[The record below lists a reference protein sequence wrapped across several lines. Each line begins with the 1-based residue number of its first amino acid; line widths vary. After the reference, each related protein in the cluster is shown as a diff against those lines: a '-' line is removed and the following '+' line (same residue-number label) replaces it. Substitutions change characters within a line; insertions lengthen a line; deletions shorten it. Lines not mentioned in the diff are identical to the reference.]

1 MTSNNTIRRAIRY
14 ALLTSA
20 VAAASSGLPAYAQDQ
35 AAEAAPDQI
44 DQMLGEELVVTG
56 SRIPRANLTAPTQV
70 TTIDSSN
77 IQFSGLGNA
86 ADILRAVPSFG
97 VSALSTNNSNFLTT
111 DNGVNTLELR
121 NLDEDRTLVLVNGR
135 RYVPGASG
143 GTSAVDF
150 NTIPVELIDRVEIIT
165 GGASAIYGSDALA
178 GVVNV
183 ILKDK
188 FEGVDFGYQ
197 FGESTESDDTTHRIH
212 FVAGGN
218 FADDRGNAVVSASFT
233 QQQGVLARDRPE
245 TAVDDISTC
254 FFSGDPADCKTPIE
268 GFFSSFSEF
277 GRFFIPSTGES
288 FTVDN
293 GTGPGGTVVPWDVAT
308 YGFNRQHFRRYS
320 TPTDR
325 FLLSANAS
333 YDMADNVEAFI
344 ETMYANTDAES
355 ELEPFPHSSYGDLQG
370 VGISINNPFMPQALR
385 DELVASGDT
394 QVDYFRRMTEVGQ
407 RGNEVK
413 RNTYRLVLGLRGDIN
428 DRWDWDGYYGYGQ
441 MDAAQTGGGQINV
454 ANMREALNAIDGDG
468 NPATFDPVCA
478 NPVAVAEGC
487 VPINIFGFRSISPE
501 AAAYV
506 QAPEQRQQ
514 KNRQQIAGVSIG
526 GPAFD
531 LPAGPLSFA
540 VGGEWRKEHAEDVTD
555 ALTRSG
561 QNASNKQE
569 PIFGD
574 YDVIE
579 GFVELEVPLLRDI
592 PAVHELSIG
601 AAYRYSDYSTV
612 GTTDAYTGRLS
623 WAPIESLRFR
633 AQYARAVRA
642 PNIGELFAP
651 AGENFEPV
659 ADPCDGVTAT
669 STGAADDR
677 CRADPAIAQRI
688 AATGSF
694 TLTQPEIQGTGGF
707 TGGGNPNL
715 DAEQSD
721 SYSVGAVFNNDFGT
735 AGNFLVSVD
744 WFQIEIDDT
753 IGTVERQTA
762 VDQCYA
768 APTFPNE
775 FCALLTRDQAGP
787 AFEVGE
793 LTEVNSTF
801 LNHGTLNTEGVD
813 LSVLWSWGLGNWF
826 DAASGNMSLR
836 LNYAHLLD
844 FTEVAFGV
852 TDDSKGEVGFAE
864 DKAQLGI
871 TYVGGRFSFEWET
884 TYIGDSEVDVDP
896 TSAFHYSVGTYIV
909 HDFQIGFD
917 LFEGANLFVGM
928 NNAFDEE
935 AAVILSGVPGN
946 TTGTD
951 TNADVYNPI
960 GRTWYAGMRVKF

>member
-1 MTSNNTIRRAIRY
+1 MTSSNRIRRAIRY
-14 ALLTSA
+14 ALLASA
-20 VAAASSGLPAYAQDQ
+20 AAAASSGLPAYAQEEQ
-35 AAEAAPDQI
+35 EEADQI

-70 TTIDSSN
+70 TTIDASN
-77 IQFSGLGNA
+77 IQYSGLGNA

-97 VSALSTNNSNFLTT
+97 VAALSTNNSNFLTT

-150 NTIPVELIDRVEIIT
+150 NTIPVELVDRIEVVT

-197 FGESTESDDTTHRIH
+197 FGESTESDDTTHRIN
-212 FVAGGN
+212 FIAGGN
-218 FADDRGNAVVSASFT
+218 FADDLGNAVVSATFT
-233 QQQGVLARDRPE
+233 QQRGVLARDRPE

-254 FFSGDPADCKTPIE
+254 FFTGVPADCQTPIE

-293 GTGPGGTVVPWDVAT
+293 GTGPGGTVVPWDRDT
-308 YGFNRQHFRRYS
+308 FGFNRQHFRRYS
-320 TPTDR
+320 VPTDR
-325 FLLSANAS
+325 FLLTGNAS
-333 YDMADNVEAFI
+333 YDLADSVEAFI
-344 ETMYANTDAES
+344 ETTYAQTETES
-355 ELEPFPHSSYGDLQG
+355 ELEPFPHSSSDDLQG
-370 VGISINNPFMPQALR
+370 VGISVNNPFMPQALR
-385 DELVASGDT
+385 DAILAAGDT
-394 QVDYFRRMTEVGQ
+394 QTDYFRRMTEVGQ
-407 RGNEVK
+407 RGNEAS
-413 RNTYRLVLGLRGDIN
+413 RNTYRFVLGLRGDVQE
-428 DRWDWDGYYGYGQ
+428 RWHWDGYYGYGQ

-454 ANMREALNAIDGDG
+454 SNMREALNAIDGDG
-468 NPATFDPVCA
+468 DPATFDPVCA

-487 VPINIFGFRSISPE
+487 VPINIFGLGAISPG
-501 AAAYV
+501 AATYV

-514 KNRQQIAGVSIG
+514 TNRQQIAGVTIG
-526 GPAFD
+526 GPAFE
-531 LPAGPLSFA
+531 LPAGPLDFA
-540 VGGEWRKEHAEDVTD
+540 LGGEWRKEHAEDVTD
-555 ALTRSG
+555 ALTRTG
-561 QNASNKQE
+561 QNAGNQE
-569 PIFGD
+569 RPIFGD

-579 GFVELEVPLLRDI
+579 AFAEIEVPLLRDL

-601 AAYRYSDYSTV
+601 AAYRWSDYSTV

-633 AQYARAVRA
+633 GQYARAVRA

-669 STGAADDR
+669 SVGQIDDN
-677 CRADPAIAQRI
+677 CRSIPAIAQRI

-715 DAEQSD
+715 ETEQSD
-721 SYSVGAVFNNDFGT
+721 SYSLGVVFNKDFGT

-744 WFQIEIDDT
+744 WFQIEIEDT

-762 VDQCYA
+762 VTQCFNV
-768 APTFPNE
+768 PTSQFPNE
-775 FCALLTRDQAGP
+775 FCSLLVRDTTGP
-787 AFEVGE
+787 AFELGE

-801 LNHGTLNTEGVD
+801 LNHGNLNTEGVD
-813 LSVLWSWGLGNWF
+813 LSVLWSWALSDWIG
-826 DAASGNMSLR
+826 AASGNMSLR
-836 LNYAHLLD
+836 LNYSHLLD
-844 FTEVAFGV
+844 FTEVAFG
-852 TDDSKGEVGFAE
+852 TLDDSKGEVGFAE
-864 DKAQLGI
+864 DEAQLGLVYANGPF
-871 TYVGGRFSFEWET
+871 TFQWET
-884 TYIGDSEVDVDP
+884 TYVGDSKVNIDP
-896 TSAFHYSVGTYIV
+896 TSAFFFDVGTYVV
-909 HDFQIGFD
+909 HDFQIGYN
-917 LFEGANLFVGM
+917 LFETANLYVGM
-928 NNAFDEE
+928 NDAFDEDVP
-935 AAVILSGVPGN
+935 VILSGVPGN

-951 TNADVYNPI
+951 TNAEVYNPI
-960 GRTWYAGMRVKF
+960 GRTWYAGMRVQF